1 MDFERR
7 TLKKQHSHK
16 IILEFDVISED
27 IDLVK
32 CQKIANSLAASIP
45 VQLLCDRRIEVTC
58 SVASVQPSPKRT
70 YSQVQL
76 PPREMTVSVLGRR
89 NKNGK

>member
-7 TLKKQHSHK
+7 KIEKRNYHK
-16 IILEFDVISED
+16 IILEFDVISD

-32 CQKIANSLAASIP
+32 CQQIANNLATSIP
-45 VQLLCDRRIEVTC
+45 VQLLCDRHIEVTC
-58 SVASVQPSPKRT
+58 SLASVQPSPKKN

>member
-7 TLKKQHSHK
+7 KIEKRNSHK
-16 IILEFDVISED
+16 IILEFDVTSD

-32 CQKIANSLAASIP
+32 CQQIANNLAASIP
-45 VQLLCDRRIEVTC
+45 VQLLALRHIEVIC
-58 SVASVQPSPKRT
+58 SLASVQPSLKRT

-76 PPREMTVSVLGRR
+76 PPKEMTVSVVG
-89 NKNGK
+89 NKK

>member
-7 TLKKQHSHK
+7 KIEKRHSHK

-32 CQKIANSLAASIP
+32 WQQIANNLAASIH

-58 SVASVQPSPKRT
+58 SFASVQPSPKRN

-76 PPREMTVSVLGRR
+76 PPLEMTVKARGSR
-89 NKNGK
+89 K

>member
-1 MDFERR
+1 MDFDSR
-7 TLKKQHSHK
+7 TLKKRHSHK
-16 IILEFDVISED
+16 IILEFDVISD
-27 IDLVK
+27 VDLVK
-32 CQKIANSLAASIP
+32 CQQIANSLASSIP
-45 VQLLCDRRIEVTC
+45 VQLLADRRIEVTC
-58 SVASVQPSPKRT
+58 SLASVQPSPKRT

>member
-7 TLKKQHSHK
+7 TLKKRHSHK
-16 IILEFDVISED
+16 ITLEFDVISED

-32 CQKIANSLAASIP
+32 CQQIANSLAASIP
-45 VQLLCDRRIEVTC
+45 VQLLCDRRIEVIC
-58 SVASVQPSPKRT
+58 SISSVQTSSKRT

-76 PPREMTVSVLGRR
+76 PPLEMAVKVIGSR
-89 NKNGK
+89 K

>member
-7 TLKKQHSHK
+7 TLKKRHFHK
-16 IILEFDVISED
+16 IILELDVISED

-32 CQKIANSLAASIP
+32 CQQIANSLATSIP
-45 VQLLCDRRIEVTC
+45 VQLLCDRHIEVTC
-58 SVASVQPSPKRT
+58 SLASVQPSPKKT

-76 PPREMTVSVLGRR
+76 PPLEMIVNVTSGR
-89 NKNGK
+89 K

>member
-7 TLKKQHSHK
+7 KIEKRHSHK

-32 CQKIANSLAASIP
+32 CQQIANSLATSIP

-58 SVASVQPSPKRT
+58 SLASVQPSPQKT
-70 YSQVQL
+70 YDQVQL

>member
-7 TLKKQHSHK
+7 KIEKRHFHK

-27 IDLVK
+27 IELFK
-32 CQKIANSLAASIP
+32 CQQMANNLAASIP
-45 VQLLCDRRIEVTC
+45 VQLLADRRIEVTC
-58 SVASVQPSPKRT
+58 SFASVQPSQKRT

-76 PPREMTVSVLGRR
+76 PPLEMIASVLGSR
-89 NKNGK
+89 K